1 LSGSDAAKIAESF
14 SLYGL
19 CLQAG
24 SVKIANFSAWPNIPQ
39 PKKRDSMEI
48 EALKEVVLKA
58 LDDMKAKD
66 VVELDVRGKTSITD
80 IMIIAS
86 GTSDRH
92 VKAIAQSVA
101 FKAKQA
107 GEPPLG
113 TEGIDDG
120 EWALVDLN
128 GVVVHVMQPKVRDFY
143 HLERLWS
150 MDEPAAKPNVESH

>member
-1 LSGSDAAKIAESF
+1 MQTEEL
-14 SLYGL
+14 
-19 CLQAG
+19 
-24 SVKIANFSAWPNIPQ
+24 
-39 PKKRDSMEI
+39 RD
-48 EALKEVVLKA
+48 VVLQT

-66 VVELDVRGKTSITD
+66 VVVLDVRGKTGITD

-92 VKAIAQSVA
+92 VKSIAQSLA

-107 GEPPLG
+107 GEMPLG
-113 TEGIDDG
+113 TEGMDDG

-150 MDEPAAKPNVESH
+150 MEEPPAAERKLESV